1 MKTRKRYTDEFKAQ
15 AVQLLEIGKPVSDVA
30 ADLGISTD
38 LLYRW
43 RREGPKPTQFG
54 RVGQRA
60 EGEEAE
66 GEEAE
71 GEEAEGEEAEGEE
84 AEGEEA
90 EGEEAEGEEAEG
102 EEAEGEEAEGEEAE
116 GEEAEGEEAEGEEAE
131 GEEAE
136 GEEAEGEEAEAAEL
150 RRLRRE
156 LSQLKVENDILKKA
170 ALILGTSPQPKPAK

>member
-66 GEEAE
+66 
-71 GEEAEGEEAEGEE
+71 
-84 AEGEEA
+84 
-90 EGEEAEGEEAEG
+90 
-102 EEAEGEEAEGEEAE
+102 
-116 GEEAEGEEAEGEEAE
+116 
-131 GEEAE
+131 
-136 GEEAEGEEAEAAEL
+136 AAEL

>member
-90 EGEEAEGEEAEG
+90 EGEEAEAAEAAEG
-102 EEAEGEEAEGEEAE
+102 EEA
-116 GEEAEGEEAEGEEAE
+116 
-131 GEEAE
+131 
-136 GEEAEGEEAEAAEL
+136 
-150 RRLRRE
+150 RR
-156 LSQLKVENDILKKA
+156 
-170 ALILGTSPQPKPAK
+170 PKRPNCVGFDASSHNSRSRTTF